1 MASAFDQSAISKMVD
16 FNYRL
21 VEETNKPSFFASIGS
36 PWELNLC
43 DLARW
48 LQITSMNGRYDLQ
61 LISPVEYIDM
71 IYTGRFRTQDDQATS
86 AKISHLAELPSELI
100 IGHSRLAK
108 SFGLS
113 WAPPIVSPVAIPTSI
128 YNCAEALICCL
139 ELKWLPI
146 LTGTEKS
153 GKSSLVKFLAARK
166 GVQLR
171 VISLHSGTDTSDLIG
186 GFEQTNMERKLIAII
201 EHTCQIIQQNLEHS
215 SLCPDATATNLE
227 MSFRDLKY
235 LKNLIFSFDTKILVS
250 CVLDILKRLRSHP
263 PDPAFEP
270 LERSLVGVQT
280 AKPGFRFEWING
292 PLVTSMKK
300 GQWLLVENSNLCS
313 ASVLDRLNPSFEGA
327 GILQLAEKGMTQGG
341 IDTVI
346 PHSDFCVIFAFN
358 PRYGEL
364 SRAMR
369 NRGVEIAFLPDPQLS
384 FIRLP
389 LPLKITPLTSSYSIQ
404 HPVMCWTAH
413 ALIHSLTE

>member
-86 AKISHLAELPSELI
+86 AKISQ
-100 IGHSRLAK
+100 
-108 SFGLS
+108 
-113 WAPPIVSPVAIPTSI
+113 
-128 YNCAEALICCL
+128 
-139 ELKWLPI
+139 LKWLPI

-235 LKNLIFSFDTKILVS
+235 LENLIFSFDTKILVS

-263 PDPAFEP
+263 PDPAFKP

-346 PHSDFCVIFAFN
+346 PHSDFRVIFAFN

-389 LPLKITPLTSSYSIQ
+389 LPLSKCSVHSKPIAHTLNPSSNFLLFKKSLLSPQ
-404 HPVMCWTAH
+404 ATAF
-413 ALIHSLTE
+413 STQ